1 MSAGV
6 APGWRRRSDST
17 ARRMASLRLRTIS
30 SIACSVAP
38 DRRTASSSTT
48 RPDIAR
54 VTRPTAGFRSAVAVD
69 DASAREIVRRQLD
82 LHAIARQDTDV
93 MPAHLARD
101 VGQHLVVVVEPHA
114 EHGVGEC
121 FGDLSLEL
129 DLLFF
134 VAH

>member
-1 MSAGV
+1 
-6 APGWRRRSDST
+6 
-17 ARRMASLRLRTIS
+17 MASLRRRTIS
-30 SIACSVAP
+30 SIACSVTP

-48 RPDIAR
+48 RPLTAR
-54 VTRPTAGFRSAVAVD
+54 VTRPTTGARSAVAVD
-69 DASAREIVRRQLD
+69 DAPAREVVRGQLD
-82 LHAIARQDTDV
+82 LHAIARQDADV

-101 VGQHLVVVVEPHA
+101 VGQHLVIVVESHA